1 MGVCLVGRRHAMPHR
16 LSFRLARHGRT
27 HRIARLLVP
36 GDLRRRHPAWLLP
49 AATHAAAIATAAAAA
64 VASTTLGLASSSGH
78 RPVPPPTSAASL
90 ALASTALALAST
102 ALATARR
109 RCHNVAFTAAALTAV
124 SGPEEC
130 RAHDD
135 GRGQRERL

>member
-49 AATHAAAIATAAAAA
+49 AATHAAANLAVAAVAAAIATAAAAA
-64 VASTTLGLASSSGH
+64 VAASIPAGALRG
-78 RPVPPPTSAASL
+78 RPNL
-90 ALASTALALAST
+90 
-102 ALATARR
+102 
-109 RCHNVAFTAAALTAV
+109 H
-124 SGPEEC
+124 G
-130 RAHDD
+130 
-135 GRGQRERL
+135 